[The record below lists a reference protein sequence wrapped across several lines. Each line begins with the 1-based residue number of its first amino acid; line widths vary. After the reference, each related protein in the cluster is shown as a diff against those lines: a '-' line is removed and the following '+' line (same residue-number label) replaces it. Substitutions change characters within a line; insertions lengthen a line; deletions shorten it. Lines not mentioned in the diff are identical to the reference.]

1 MEYLFYTGFRLKSQ
15 NHSESINFYLHPLI
29 AKVFDIILTIFLF
42 SLAIIMTAGG
52 ASTINEALAYL
63 LAKFFNLSSANITHV
78 VLQFDRLIAV
88 LGGVTPFLV
97 AVVVMIAV
105 YYFVTGHIDFT
116 AANQY
121 SNNNKSISPGWWFD
135 AINYASLQIAAAFSF
150 LTVMGGKLKFQKS
163 TVYGGLIGG
172 LIITFLLLMINLGL
186 ITEFDKIKHV
196 ALPSLLLA
204 KQISPS
210 IGTIMSVIMVL
221 VIYNTVVGL
230 MYAFATRFSQP
241 FTKRYFSLIIVMAII
256 THLYIYWIYL
266 TDW

>member
-1 MEYLFYTGFRLKSQ
+1 
-15 NHSESINFYLHPLI
+15 
-29 AKVFDIILTIFLF
+29 
-42 SLAIIMTAGG
+42 
-52 ASTINEALAYL
+52 
-63 LAKFFNLSSANITHV
+63 
-78 VLQFDRLIAV
+78 
-88 LGGVTPFLV
+88 
-97 AVVVMIAV
+97 
-105 YYFVTGHIDFT
+105 
-116 AANQY
+116 
-121 SNNNKSISPGWWFD
+121 
-135 AINYASLQIAAAFSF
+135 
-150 LTVMGGKLKFQKS
+150 MGGKLKFQKS
-163 TVYGGLIGG
+163 TIYGGLIGG

-256 THLYIYWIYL
+256 TFICTFIGFISLIGKVFPIMGLFGFILLIPVIYKGFL
-266 TDW
+266 RH